1 MLMAFCTVVWFFLGA
16 LSDTHGVI
24 KNRRLTLGRK
34 NMIAHYEVIL
44 MNNKNQV
51 DPFLFKKT
59 KILIHE

>member
-1 MLMAFCTVVWFFLGA
+1 LFGFLGA

-44 MNNKNQV
+44 MNNKNHV
-51 DPFLFKKT
+51 ETFLFKKNENIDT
-59 KILIHE
+59 